1 MKKISL
7 VLACAAF
14 GVVVFAGADTFSTAS
29 VNSFGAIKISSNVT
43 GAESYTYV
51 AVPFEEF
58 ATGDENEVSP
68 ANKRLIDGVILP
80 GLCRNT
86 STLSI
91 YSLPGY
97 AGLWSGYTAYSF
109 MKKGVSVDAWTPAQV
124 QQASGEG
131 TAVDSP
137 EPSETYL
144 DVGSG
149 VFWNPGASALEEN
162 STYVPPYAIYTY
174 GQVPKNYTKKVSF
187 SLGKTLVCPPG
198 LNALKAIDLNDL
210 EWSEVTTT
218 SVTFSSSGNVRRIN
232 STGDMIQFKH
242 PVSGATTQLYYTTL
256 KDGTTKKWCTVVST
270 QQVNLKAAVIP
281 AGTAFWYISQGT
293 ASVVWP

>member
-14 GVVVFAGADTFSTAS
+14 GVVVFADTDTFSTAS

-43 GAESYTYV
+43 GADNYTYV

-97 AGLWSGYTAYSF
+97 EGLWSGYTAYSF

-137 EPSETYL
+137 DPSETYL

-149 VFWNPGASALEEN
+149 VFWNPGAS
-162 STYVPPYAIYTY
+162 
-174 GQVPKNYTKKVSF
+174 
-187 SLGKTLVCPPG
+187 C
-198 LNALKAIDLNDL
+198 
-210 EWSEVTTT
+210 
-218 SVTFSSSGNVRRIN
+218 
-232 STGDMIQFKH
+232 
-242 PVSGATTQLYYTTL
+242 
-256 KDGTTKKWCTVVST
+256 
-270 QQVNLKAAVIP
+270 
-281 AGTAFWYISQGT
+281 
-293 ASVVWP
+293 